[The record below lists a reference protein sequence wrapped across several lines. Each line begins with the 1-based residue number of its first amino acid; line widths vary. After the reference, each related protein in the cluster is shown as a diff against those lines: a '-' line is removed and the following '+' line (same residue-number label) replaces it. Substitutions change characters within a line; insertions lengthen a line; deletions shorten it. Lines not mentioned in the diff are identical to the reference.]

1 MLVTSHRISESLGG
15 VERFVESFST
25 WCYRNGY
32 EISVISR
39 SLSLFSVKV
48 NHGKFLYQKINE
60 PFIVKKIQ
68 LPYSF
73 YCLGMLVFSLLS
85 FVTLLKIIKKSRCRG
100 KDVIIHSQD
109 LNFAA
114 ISTVFVG
121 KILSAQTVVHQHGPY
136 LDLLSSNYS
145 KKIEQILITFTCKL
159 CDKII
164 VTDTFTQRYVARF
177 SGRNDIIVIPAAI
190 DTSDFMNF
198 TKNNSNDFIIGYVG
212 RLSLEKNVDTLI
224 NAFKGF
230 KQLCAGPCKLLI
242 VGDGPLRTNL
252 MDLVNYNDVKDYVIF
267 TGFQR
272 EIINFLSSFDIFVL
286 PSKVEGTPIA
296 LIEAMAAGKAIITSD
311 IPSIRQ
317 IINDKREGL
326 LFNPNNIRQL
336 KDLMFFLYTHPEL
349 RLLLGKNAKEKSK
362 MYALPVIFNK
372 IIDCYKSTSK

>member
-1 MLVTSHRISESLGG
+1 
-15 VERFVESFST
+15 
-25 WCYRNGY
+25 
-32 EISVISR
+32 
-39 SLSLFSVKV
+39 
-48 NHGKFLYQKINE
+48 
-60 PFIVKKIQ
+60 
-68 LPYSF
+68 
-73 YCLGMLVFSLLS
+73 MLVFSLLS

-121 KILSAQTVVHQHGPY
+121 KILSSQTVVHQHGPY

-164 VTDTFTQRYVARF
+164 VTDTFIQRYVARF

-190 DTSDFMNF
+190 DTLNFMNF

-242 VGDGPLRTNL
+242 VGDGRLRTNL

-272 EIINFLSSFDIFVL
+272 EIINFLSSFEYLFYLLKLRDTNR
-286 PSKVEGTPIA
+286 PHRSNG
-296 LIEAMAAGKAIITSD
+296 AGKAIITSD

-362 MYALPVIFNK
+362 MYAFLLSSIK
-372 IIDCYKSTSK
+372 